1 MTDHVQ
7 VQTKMF
13 IAVAHMVV
21 MDGKCQIKKNN
32 VKCEAIV
39 TIL

>member
-13 IAVAHMVV
+13 ITVAHMVV
-21 MDGKCQIKKNN
+21 MDGKSQIKKINL
-32 VKCEAIV
+32 KCEVIV